1 MIQKPQWDDRGETL
15 LLNHDEIERAIKD
28 QFEILEEYRSIL
40 VEIRQRMT
48 NNELHE
54 SRNLRESL
62 QVSLREIHELIEANN
77 VTLASHAQKIEDLT
91 SWIQSEFTNL
101 QDSHNRSIDIIRA
114 FLLKATQSTPSEHAI
129 SDSQPHVSDGGEGIE
144 MLDQMLNPKNDD
156 EMRSAREEEAK
167 IIKRNGEF
175 MEKVEEVD
183 DEEANI
189 VRRNDEIGNTVEV
202 VDDQSVRRAQW
213 QRRCATER
221 EIQRKY
227 AEVDDLED
235 LVTIL
240 IGSLNVNR
248 EISQV
253 GSFAVK
259 RRREYAAFFANA

>member
-1 MIQKPQWDDRGETL
+1 
-15 LLNHDEIERAIKD
+15 
-28 QFEILEEYRSIL
+28 
-40 VEIRQRMT
+40 MT
-48 NNELHE
+48 NDELHE
-54 SRNLRESL
+54 AKNLRESL
-62 QVSLREIHELIEANN
+62 QASLGEIHELIEANN
-77 VTLASHAQKIEDLT
+77 VTLSSQAQKIEDLK
-91 SWIQSEFTNL
+91 SWIQPEFNNL
-101 QDSHNRSIDIIRA
+101 QDSHNKSIDIIRA

-189 VRRNDEIGNTVEV
+189 VRRNDEVGNNVEV

-213 QRRCATER
+213 QRRWAIER

-235 LVTIL
+235 LVTDLDWEHKCEPRNFTGGVIRREEEKGIRCVFCERVGHHYSDACTSFKEVNERKRIL
-240 IGSLNVNR
+240 QVNGGD
-248 EISQV
+248 EISFSSV
-253 GSFAVK
+253 SKG
-259 RRREYAAFFANA
+259 